1 MQKGGVAW
9 LRVCAPKITAWENFF
24 LATHKGLLNAA
35 RGARGLLKKQRGAS
49 ACLFPY
55 NIIKEWVLY
64 IYNKGVVGG
73 YIIIKK
79 WALYIIKEWRLLNR
93 QEAHGMGAFRGLLA

>member
-1 MQKGGVAW
+1 M
-9 LRVCAPKITAWENFF
+9 
-24 LATHKGLLNAA
+24 HKGLLNAA

-64 IYNKGVVGG
+64 I
-73 YIIIKK
+73 
-79 WALYIIKEWRLLNR
+79 
-93 QEAHGMGAFRGLLA
+93 